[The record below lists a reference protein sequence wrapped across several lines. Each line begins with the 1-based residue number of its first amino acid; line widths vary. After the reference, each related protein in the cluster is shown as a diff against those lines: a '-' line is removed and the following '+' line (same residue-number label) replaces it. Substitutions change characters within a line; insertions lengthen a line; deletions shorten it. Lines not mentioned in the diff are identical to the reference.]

1 MTVGIFDGVH
11 RGHQCL
17 LNKIVSHNVD
27 YVPVVV
33 TFKENHKIVRSE
45 GLGVRS
51 EGLGVRSSGIDIQS
65 FEDRLAM
72 FEKLG
77 IQITIVIE
85 FTEEFKHMPGIEF
98 LDVLLKHGGVG
109 FFAVGSNFRC
119 GYQLDTDAKVIQNF
133 FASREIAAE
142 IVQEVCHP
150 TGNYEE
156 SLPISSS
163 RIRAA
168 IGAGNIPLAEDMLGH
183 FQF

>member
-11 RGHQCL
+11 RGHQRL
-17 LNKIVSHNVD
+17 LDRIVSHNAG

-33 TFKENHKIVRSE
+33 TFKENHKIVRSVE
-45 GLGVRS
+45 CGVRS
-51 EGLGVRSSGIDIQS
+51 DVTDIQS

-77 IQITIVIE
+77 IQITIIIE
-85 FTEEFKHMPGIEF
+85 FSEEFKHMPGIEF
-98 LDVLLKHGGVG
+98 LEILLKHGGVG

-119 GYQLDTDAKVIQNF
+119 GYQLDTDAKAIQSF
-133 FASREIAAE
+133 FASRGIAAE
-142 IVQEVCHP
+142 IIPEVCYP
-150 TGNYEE
+150 TGNHEE

-168 IGAGNIPLAEDMLGH
+168 IGAGNLPLAEDMLGH
-183 FQF
+183 CQF